1 MARTRTATKARSDT
15 RAHKAARTEF
25 FNEGKRLDADPATR
39 HLANCWL
46 CKQRIA
52 YDVEPNTT
60 PDSHNLDHYH
70 PVSTHP
76 ELQHDTSN
84 WRHSHMLCNQNR
96 GNRAPS
102 SGLGDEIEPWW

>member
-1 MARTRTATKARSDT
+1 MTKRVDT
-15 RAHKAARTEF
+15 RNMKRLRAEF
-25 FNEGKRLDADPATR
+25 FEEGKRFDADPATR

-60 PDSHNLDHYH
+60 PDSHNLDHLH

-76 ELQHDTSN
+76 ELQHDTTGF
-84 WRHSHMLCNQNR
+84 RHSHAGCNQSR
-96 GNRAPS
+96 GNGTPAA
-102 SGLGDEIEPWW
+102 GLGEVITDWW

>member
-1 MARTRTATKARSDT
+1 MARSDT
-15 RAHKAARTEF
+15 RAMKAERAAF
-25 FNEGKRLDADPATR
+25 FAEGARLDADPETR

-52 YDVEPNTT
+52 YDVEPNST

-76 ELQHDTSN
+76 ELQHDTTN

-102 SGLGDEIEPWW
+102 AGLGESVAEWW

>member
-1 MARTRTATKARSDT
+1 MARVDSRAMKAG
-15 RAHKAARTEF
+15 RAAF
-25 FNEGKRLDADPATR
+25 FEEGARLDADPATR

-60 PDSHNLDHYH
+60 PDSHNLDHFH
-70 PVSTHP
+70 TVDERPD
-76 ELQHDTSN
+76 LQYDRTN
-84 WRHSHMLCNQNR
+84 WRHSHAGCNSSR

-102 SGLGDEIEPWW
+102 IGLGEEVAAWW